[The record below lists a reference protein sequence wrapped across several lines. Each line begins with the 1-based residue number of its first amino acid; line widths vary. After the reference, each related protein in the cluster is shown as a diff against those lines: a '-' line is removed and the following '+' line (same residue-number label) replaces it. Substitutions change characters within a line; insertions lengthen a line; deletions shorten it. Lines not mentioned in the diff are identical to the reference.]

1 MAITLGLVEAVD
13 DNGVYVSMPGSRGVL
28 RGPFLT
34 LQDVAV
40 GDQVLAVTTD
50 DGENVIV
57 GQASA
62 AAPRSTP
69 ASSTDNT
76 VARFDG
82 TGGALQASGVTIDDN
97 AEVSARTFQAV
108 GTTSIAAVGYFDA
121 PLSGYSSALRFR
133 TGTSN
138 RWFIGKTSA
147 LESGSNAGSNLQLYA
162 YDDSGS
168 GLGVG
173 IEIARATR
181 RVTIGA
187 PGSTAGLELGT
198 NGPRIMAG
206 TGSPESVVS
215 APVGSLWLRTDSS
228 TTLYVKQ
235 TGTGNTGWV
244 AK

>member
-1 MAITLGLVEAVD
+1 MITLGLVANVD
-13 DNGVYVSMPGSRGVL
+13 TSGVYVTMPGARGVL
-28 RGPFLT
+28 RGPYET
-34 LQDVAV
+34 LQNVAV
-40 GDQVLAVTTD
+40 GDRVLVVTTD

-57 GQASA
+57 GQAA
-62 AAPRSTP
+62 ATSPRSVP
-69 ASSTDNT
+69 ATSTDNT

-187 PGSTAGLELGT
+187 PGSTAGIELGSG
-198 NGPRIMAG
+198 GPTITTG
-206 TGSPESVVS
+206 TGAPSHS
-215 APVGSLWLRTDSS
+215 APDGSVYLRQDGTAA
-228 TTLYVKQ
+228 TTLYIRAGGAWSAL
-235 TGTGNTGWV
+235 T
-244 AK
+244 